1 MDEVMGWIIVGAIIS
16 IPVLNIIVDAIV
28 WCAKLKIKQEK
39 ARTKKEAENIVK
51 QLTSGKPLGRT
62 ERARLNSRLSEIQM
76 RDAGVE
82 FFEWSTAN
90 DERVSTGPT
99 GHKRLEGKIYR
110 WDDPEHYPVIDADGT
125 RGTPGQRPGCR
136 CVALGVILEKDYKVK
151 AIQDK
156 DGSIHYKIL
165 RGRL

>member
-1 MDEVMGWIIVGAIIS
+1 MDDVIGWSILGIIVMPYA
-16 IPVLNIIVDAIV
+16 
-28 WCAKLKIKQEK
+28 LKILIAFLSLSVPQ
-39 ARTKKEAENIVK
+39 RQGQKKEAEDIVK

-136 CVALGVILEKDYKVK
+136 CVARGIILQKDYKVK